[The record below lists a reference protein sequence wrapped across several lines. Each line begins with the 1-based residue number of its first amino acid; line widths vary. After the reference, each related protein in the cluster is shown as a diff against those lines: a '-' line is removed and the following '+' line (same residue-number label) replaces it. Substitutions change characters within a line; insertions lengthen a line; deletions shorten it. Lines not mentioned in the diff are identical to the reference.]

1 MTRSR
6 HFPDIFGLALCLAAG
21 SLSAQTTGS
30 LQVRMLDAK
39 GKPLAGITLRLE
51 SLDRAERRELRTD
64 AKGLASLAGLIPG
77 RYQIQDQTILLKAD
91 ARAQITL
98 HGGEA
103 QASVT
108 VEDSPLR
115 TETSSLAVQTSFDA
129 VDLQRLPFSPQ
140 RYVEHSYLAP
150 GISPS
155 GKPEPVVLG
164 SMLDANAFLVDGMS
178 TNLSSNGRF
187 GVNLST
193 EILESQ
199 TLTTGG
205 HKAEIAFASGGVFS
219 MVTKSGGNTFQGALF
234 GSRIWRGLNSR
245 PDTGKSN
252 FPDERPTDATAWG
265 VSVSGP
271 LVKDRLFFFG
281 AFNRQLLSLDFEN
294 VQPVGTLPHRRSQE
308 EDRSYRFLKFTWLV
322 SDAHRLELAWIGDPV
337 TQLNFDAAYDSAV
350 KDFQMP
356 NRTRGGNSFMLHHVG
371 QLAPSLTLENTLGVH
386 RTEFVWSP
394 ATPQAGPNR
403 AQLDAP
409 GNESFGAYAQ
419 DREDRIRNYTFRSE
433 LTWTPGE
440 HAIKGGF
447 QGLQSEFTQAYL
459 RPSGGLS
466 FLDRAAGGAGPS
478 AGDITAIRTGLLA
491 LNGSDFGYAAG
502 DSLLTPSPV
511 STQLAGGR
519 ASYLYQRTLADLGSY
534 GSPLTQRALG
544 LYIQD
549 DWHPSPH
556 WTLNLGLRADRVS
569 LDGEDG
575 RNLYSQTLLSPRL
588 GASWDP
594 QGHGLTRVF
603 GYWGRIYSPPA
614 PGNLTGGGA
623 VTGGP
628 AVDKAVWIPGLGA
641 WRTWQTT
648 GTQGVKNVALGDLKA
663 AHTDLAQLGLERVQT
678 IPGLGRWTLEAVLTR
693 KEVRD
698 LLDTYNPAWGYLPQL
713 DAQANATAGK
723 KIIANL
729 PGLKRTFNGFDL
741 TAHRRFEGGHRL
753 QISYSHGDL
762 RGNSEV
768 GNVASTTGK
777 NTGFAQI
784 PSLRQDYRLSQYDG
798 PLNESLCH
806 AYKAFGSAALPWGL
820 ELSGSFLRRSGLH
833 YSALTKTSGDLVL
846 APGASRGAFE
856 MPWVSSLDL
865 ALSHSFRVQ
874 AVTWR
879 TTLECYNTT
888 NQQPMTVI
896 NNIQGAFSTG
906 NYQQPRVWQVSVRA
920 SF

>member
-1 MTRSR
+1 MPCARS
-6 HFPDIFGLALCLAAG
+6 FANIAGLALSLAAG
-21 SLSAQTTGS
+21 VLQGQSTGS
-30 LQVRMLDAK
+30 LQVRVLDSAGQPK
-39 GKPLAGITLRLE
+39 AGVPLHLKSLE
-51 SLDRAERRELRTD
+51 RTERWELRTD
-64 AKGLASLAGLIPG
+64 GKGLASLAGLIPG
-77 RYQIQDQTILLKAD
+77 RYQIQDQMIVLKAD
-91 ARAQITL
+91 GRAQITL
-98 HGGEA
+98 HAGEA
-103 QASVT
+103 QAIVT

-129 VDLQRLPFSPQ
+129 EDLQRLPIGSQ

-150 GISPS
+150 GITPS

-164 SMLDANAFLVDGMS
+164 SMLDANAFMVDGMS

-187 GVNLST
+187 GINLST

-199 TLTTGG
+199 TMTTGG

-219 MVTKSGGNTFQGALF
+219 MVTKSGSNTFQGALF
-234 GSRIWRGLNSR
+234 GSRIWEGLNSR
-245 PDTGKSN
+245 PDAGKTN
-252 FPDERPTDATAWG
+252 FPDERPTNASAWG
-265 VSVSGP
+265 LSISGP

-281 AFNRQLLSLDFEN
+281 AFNRQQLSLDFEN
-294 VQPVGTLPHRRSQE
+294 VQPVGTLPHRRTQE
-308 EDRSYRFLKFTWLV
+308 EDRSYRFFKLTWLT
-322 SDAHRLELAWIGDPV
+322 SEAHRLELAWIGDPV
-337 TQLNFDAAYDSAV
+337 TQQNFDAAFDSSV

-386 RTEFVWSP
+386 RTDFVWSP
-394 ATPQAGPNR
+394 ATPEAGPYR

-409 GNESFGAYAQ
+409 GSESFGAYPE
-419 DREDRIRNYTFRSE
+419 DRQDRIRNYTLRSE
-433 LTWTPGE
+433 LIWTPGE

-447 QGLQSEFTQAYL
+447 QGLQSEFTQAYR
-459 RPSGGLS
+459 RPSGGVS

-478 AGDITAIRTGLLA
+478 AGDITAIRAGLLA
-491 LNGSDFGYAAG
+491 LHGSDFGYAIG

-511 STQLAGGR
+511 STQLVGGR
-519 ASYLYQRTLADLGSY
+519 ASYLYQRTLAELGSY

-556 WTLNLGLRADRVS
+556 WTLNVGLRADRVT
-569 LDGEDG
+569 LEGEDG
-575 RNLYSQTLLSPRL
+575 RSLYRQTLLSPRL

-594 QGHGLTRVF
+594 QGQGLTRVF

-628 AVDKAVWIPGLGA
+628 ALDRAVWIPSLGA
-641 WRTWQTT
+641 WRIWQTT

-663 AHTDLAQLGLERVQT
+663 AHTDLTQVGLERVQT
-678 IPGLGRWTLEAVLTR
+678 VPGLGRWTLEAVLTR
-693 KEVRD
+693 KVVRD

-713 DAQANATAGK
+713 DALANATAGK

-753 QISYSHGDL
+753 QVSYSHGDL
-762 RGNSEV
+762 QGNSEV

-777 NTGFAQI
+777 NTGSAQI
-784 PSLRQDYRLSQYDG
+784 PSLRQDYRLPQYDG
-798 PLNESLCH
+798 PLNESLRH

-833 YSALTKTSGDLVL
+833 YSSLTKSSGDLVL
-846 APGASRGAFE
+846 APGARRGAFE

-896 NNIQGAFSTG
+896 NNIEGAFSTG